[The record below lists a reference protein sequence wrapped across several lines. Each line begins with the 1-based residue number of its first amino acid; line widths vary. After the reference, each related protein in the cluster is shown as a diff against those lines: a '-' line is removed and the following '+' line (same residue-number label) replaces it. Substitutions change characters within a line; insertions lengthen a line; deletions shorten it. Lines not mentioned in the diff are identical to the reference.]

1 MSGIDSTASRGKL
14 QTAVARTL
22 GKIQIDKGA
31 LKKYAEIK
39 KEYES
44 KLFFYFD
51 RYKVG
56 RIDISQLRDGLT
68 SVVKDFYPLAY
79 KNGLDVGMAQF
90 DYGKWD
96 KIFVSQATS
105 QELGYLN
112 KFIDDIQSGA
122 GVMPYEQ
129 RLGLYVSALDTM
141 QGQGLM
147 EAWPDQVSITWR
159 LGDVEDHCQDCL
171 DFAANSPYT
180 KASLPAVPRDGTSRC
195 VGNCD
200 CSLEVTISEKP
211 VRSPREPVDRQTIKL
226 DRDLEKNVKQYFQR
240 EIPEGLSLP
249 DDQQKVTLDG
259 LFSQIYGIKGQLS
272 VETDPILK
280 RELILQRQALNSE
293 AIDYMAK
300 NKIYYVR
307 SWETVPTSGIKE
319 VPKVVPL
326 TPPIPT
332 GVMLPATGE
341 PFPGTEENK

>member
-1 MSGIDSTASRGKL
+1 MPDDTLSRGKI

-22 GKIQIDKGA
+22 GKIQIDKDA
-31 LKKYAEIK
+31 LRRYSDIK
-39 KEYES
+39 KEFES
-44 KLFFYFD
+44 KMFFYLD
-51 RYKVG
+51 RFQTGKFSV
-56 RIDISQLRDGLT
+56 SQLRDGWTAVL
-68 SVVKDFYPLAY
+68 KDFYPVAY

-90 DYGKWD
+90 SYGKWD

-105 QELGYLN
+105 QELVYLN
-112 KFIDDIQSGA
+112 KFVEDIRLGA

-129 RLGLYVSALDTM
+129 RLGLYISGLDNM

-159 LGDVEDHCQDCL
+159 LGETEMHCEDCL

-195 VGNCD
+195 LGNCD
-200 CSLEVTISEKP
+200 CSLEVEISERP
-211 VRSPREPVDRQTIKL
+211 VRSPREPLDRQTVKL

-249 DDQQKVTLDG
+249 DDQQRIVLDS
-259 LFSQIYGIKGQLS
+259 LFSDIYKIKGQLA

-280 RELILQRQALNSE
+280 RELILRRQALNGE
-293 AIDYMAK
+293 AIDYAAK

-319 VPKVVPL
+319 VPVTVAPKII
-326 TPPIPT
+326 PPIPT
-332 GVMLPATGE
+332 GVMLPATNE
-341 PFPGTEENK
+341 PFPGTEEKK